1 LIYASDFS
9 TTEAKV
15 WYNNPYRIG
24 VDCMLTANNEY
35 KYLLKNIKEQIQ
47 SSQFRAISMVNR
59 ELILLYWNIGKL
71 ILDNQQRDG
80 WGSKFIDN
88 LAADLKLDFP
98 EITGFSVRNLKYMR
112 KFAQQYP
119 DFEFVQTLSAQITW
133 SHNTLLLDKITSNE
147 ERKWY
152 IEKIIENGWSL
163 NVLRHQ
169 LETRL
174 FERQAIAEKTTNF
187 ERMLTSPQSE
197 LAEETLKDP
206 YIFDFITLSE
216 NLKESDLEKELI
228 AKITRFLLEL
238 GAGFAFLGN
247 QYHLSVG
254 DEDFYIDLLFY
265 NTKLRCYFVIELKT
279 GKFKPEFAG
288 KLNFYLSAV
297 DDILKTDSDNPS
309 IGILLCKEKNKM
321 ITEYA
326 LRDMTK
332 PIGVSEYKVFR
343 ELPDDLRNALPAIER
358 LEDLE

>member
-1 LIYASDFS
+1 
-9 TTEAKV
+9 
-15 WYNNPYRIG
+15 
-24 VDCMLTANNEY
+24 MLFANDEY
-35 KYLLKNIKEQIQ
+35 GHLLKNIKEQIQ
-47 SSQFRAISMVNR
+47 SAQFRAISTVNR
-59 ELILLYWNIGKL
+59 ELISLYWNIGKL

-88 LAADLKLDFP
+88 LAVDIKSDFP

-112 KFAQQYP
+112 KFAQEYP
-119 DFEFVQTLSAQITW
+119 DFEFVQASLAQITW
-133 SHNTLLLDKITSNE
+133 YHHIALLDKVKDTS

-152 IEKIIENGWSL
+152 IQKTTENGWSRNIL
-163 NVLRHQ
+163 VHQ
-169 LETRL
+169 IETKL
-174 FERQAIAEKTTNF
+174 YERQAIVEKTTNF
-187 ERMLTSPQSE
+187 NRILPSPQSE

-216 NLKESDLEKELI
+216 NLKEADLEQALI

-279 GKFKPEFAG
+279 GKFRPEFAG
-288 KLNFYLSAV
+288 KLNFYLSAI
-297 DDILKTDSDNPS
+297 DDILKTDDDNS
-309 IGILLCKEKNKM
+309 SVGILLCKEKNR
-321 ITEYA
+321 IIAEYA

-332 PIGVSEYKVFR
+332 PIGISEYKLFS
-343 ELPDDLRNALPAIER
+343 ELPHDLRSAIPAIER

>member
-1 LIYASDFS
+1 
-9 TTEAKV
+9 
-15 WYNNPYRIG
+15 
-24 VDCMLTANNEY
+24 MLLANDEY
-35 KYLLKNIKEQIQ
+35 GRLLKSIKEQIQ
-47 SSQFRAISMVNR
+47 SSQFRAISTVNQ
-59 ELILLYWNIGKL
+59 ELISLYWNIGKI

-88 LAADLKLDFP
+88 LAVDIKSDFP
-98 EITGFSVRNLKYMR
+98 KITGFSVRNLKYMR
-112 KFAQQYP
+112 KFAQEYP
-119 DFEFVQTLSAQITW
+119 DFEFVQASLAQITW
-133 SHNTLLLDKITSNE
+133 YHHIALLDKVKDTS
-147 ERKWY
+147 ERTWY
-152 IEKIIENGWSL
+152 IQKTTENGWSRNIL
-163 NVLRHQ
+163 VHQ
-169 LETRL
+169 IETKL
-174 FERQAIAEKTTNF
+174 YERQAIAEKTTNF
-187 ERMLTSPQSE
+187 NRILPSPQSE

-216 NLKESDLEKELI
+216 NLKEADLERELI

-247 QYHLSVG
+247 QYHLSIG

-297 DDILKTDSDNPS
+297 DDILRTDNDNS
-309 IGILLCKEKNKM
+309 SVGILLCKEKNK
-321 ITEYA
+321 IIAEYA

-332 PIGVSEYKVFR
+332 PIGISEYKLFS
-343 ELPDDLRNALPAIER
+343 ELPDDLRSAIPAIER